1 MLVLHMQDFHL
12 STFNEISQI
21 LCRCEQL
28 KGDICSL
35 TGGHVQTY
43 KTVFKGGE
51 FLPRIKTYLFQIFV
65 IQLCMILHSKEHHS
79 LSALIR
85 KLLEDSSL
93 NWVDDNAKHEMT
105 DALLRIETLESA
117 HINTLR
123 TLRDKFWAHRDRQRN
138 NHAVSLT
145 YNTAWLILE
154 EMKQIYNVVNM
165 QILQTETRFDVL
177 SNREPIELAH
187 LARYSKMYERLRPEI
202 LRPADEL
209 SLDLT
214 YLMRGM
220 DRNKFK

>member
-1 MLVLHMQDFHL
+1 
-12 STFNEISQI
+12 
-21 LCRCEQL
+21 
-28 KGDICSL
+28 
-35 TGGHVQTY
+35 
-43 KTVFKGGE
+43 
-51 FLPRIKTYLFQIFV
+51 
-65 IQLCMILHSKEHHS
+65 MILHSKEHHS

-105 DALLRIETLESA
+105 DALLRLETLESA

-209 SLDLT
+209 SLDLI

>member
-1 MLVLHMQDFHL
+1 MQDSHL

-35 TGGHVQTY
+35 SGEHVKTY
-43 KTVFKGGE
+43 KSVFKGGE
-51 FLPRIKTYLFQIFV
+51 FLPRIRTYLFQTFV
-65 IQLCMILHSKEHHS
+65 IQLCMILHCKEHHS
-79 LSALIR
+79 LATLIR

-93 NWVDDNAKHEMT
+93 KWADENSKHKME
-105 DALLRIETLESA
+105 DALARIETLESV

-138 NHAVSLT
+138 NHAVSFT

-154 EMKQIYNVVNM
+154 EMKQIYNIVNM

-177 SNREPIELAH
+177 SSREPIELAH
-187 LARYSKMYERLRPEI
+187 LARYSKMYERLRPEM
-202 LRPADEL
+202 LRPADDL
-209 SLDLT
+209 SLDLI
-214 YLMRGM
+214 YLMRGI
-220 DRNKFK
+220 DRSKFK